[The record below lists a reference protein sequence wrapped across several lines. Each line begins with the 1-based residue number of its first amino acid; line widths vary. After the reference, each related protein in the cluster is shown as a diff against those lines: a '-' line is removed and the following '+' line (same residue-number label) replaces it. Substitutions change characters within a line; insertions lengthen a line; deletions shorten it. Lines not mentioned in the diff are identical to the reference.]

1 MKKIIILLTCA
12 ILLCGCGNG
21 NMVKSQKK
29 TQNNEQKYTSELFAM
44 DTYMEITAYGDNAKE
59 AVAKASARINE
70 LDGMLSTGNSDSEV
84 SKLNSEKEL
93 KLSEDVGNI
102 MERSLEISESTG
114 GVFNP
119 AIYPIMQLWGF
130 DTKNYKVPN
139 KKELESTLKNINE
152 SKIKYDSKTRVA
164 KLDKKMKIDF
174 GGIAKGY
181 TSSEVMKVF
190 KDNGIK
196 SGLVS
201 LGGNVQALGA
211 KPDGSKWKVA
221 VQNPDSDESYIGVL
235 EIAGK
240 AVITSGGYERYF
252 EKDGKT
258 YHHIIDPAT
267 GYPADSGLKSVTI
280 ISSDGT
286 LADGLSTS
294 LFIMG
299 IDKAKEYWR
308 ANSDKFDAI
317 LLTNDNKQ
325 YVTEGIYSDYS
336 TDYPVEKMKIIMN
349 NLKLTKKKDL
359 ILAAVIIVIAIVMYI
374 IMNQMQSDNGEIV
387 KITVD
392 GNVYGTYSLTKNQEI
407 EIKTDKGKNIVWIH
421 DNCVEMKEADCP
433 DKYCVKQGK
442 ITKTR
447 QNIVCL
453 PHKVVVEIAV
463 SDNTKGNEADVIA
476 K

>member
-1 MKKIIILLTCA
+1 
-12 ILLCGCGNG
+12 
-21 NMVKSQKK
+21 
-29 TQNNEQKYTSELFAM
+29 
-44 DTYMEITAYGDNAKE
+44 
-59 AVAKASARINE
+59 
-70 LDGMLSTGNSDSEV
+70 MLSTGNSDSEV

-174 GGIAKGY
+174 GGIAKG
-181 TSSEVMKVF
+181 
-190 KDNGIK
+190 
-196 SGLVS
+196 
-201 LGGNVQALGA
+201 NVQALGA

-221 VQNPDSDESYIGVL
+221 VQNPDSEESYIGVL

-336 TDYPVEKMKIIMN
+336 TDYPVEKI
-349 NLKLTKKKDL
+349 KKE
-359 ILAAVIIVIAIVMYI
+359 
-374 IMNQMQSDNGEIV
+374 N
-387 KITVD
+387 
-392 GNVYGTYSLTKNQEI
+392 
-407 EIKTDKGKNIVWIH
+407 H
-421 DNCVEMKEADCP
+421 
-433 DKYCVKQGK
+433 
-442 ITKTR
+442 
-447 QNIVCL
+447 
-453 PHKVVVEIAV
+453 
-463 SDNTKGNEADVIA
+463 NE
-476 K
+476 

>member
-1 MKKIIILLTCA
+1 MKKIIILLICA

-21 NMVKSQKK
+21 HMVKSQKT

-299 IDKAKEYWR
+299 IDKAKKYWR

-317 LLTNDNKQ
+317 LLTNDNRQ

-336 TDYPVEKMKIIMN
+336 TDYPVEKI
-349 NLKLTKKKDL
+349 KKE
-359 ILAAVIIVIAIVMYI
+359 
-374 IMNQMQSDNGEIV
+374 N
-387 KITVD
+387 
-392 GNVYGTYSLTKNQEI
+392 
-407 EIKTDKGKNIVWIH
+407 H
-421 DNCVEMKEADCP
+421 
-433 DKYCVKQGK
+433 
-442 ITKTR
+442 
-447 QNIVCL
+447 
-453 PHKVVVEIAV
+453 
-463 SDNTKGNEADVIA
+463 NE
-476 K
+476 

>member
-21 NMVKSQKK
+21 NMVKSQKT

-190 KDNGIK
+190 KNNGIK

-252 EKDGKT
+252 EKDGVT
-258 YHHIIDPAT
+258 YHHIIDPST
-267 GYPADSGLKSVTI
+267 GYPAENGLISVTI
-280 ISSDGT
+280 VSADGT

-294 LFIMG
+294 LFVMG
-299 IDKAKEYWR
+299 KDKAIDYWR
-308 ANSDKFDAI
+308 TYSDEFDMI
-317 LLTNDNKQ
+317 LLTDDEQ
-325 YVTEGIYSDYS
+325 LYVSEGIKDSFTSDR
-336 TDYPVEKMKIIMN
+336 DVNIVEK
-349 NLKLTKKKDL
+349 D
-359 ILAAVIIVIAIVMYI
+359 
-374 IMNQMQSDNGEIV
+374 D
-387 KITVD
+387 
-392 GNVYGTYSLTKNQEI
+392 
-407 EIKTDKGKNIVWIH
+407 
-421 DNCVEMKEADCP
+421 
-433 DKYCVKQGK
+433 
-442 ITKTR
+442 
-447 QNIVCL
+447 
-453 PHKVVVEIAV
+453 
-463 SDNTKGNEADVIA
+463 
-476 K
+476 

>member
-1 MKKIIILLTCA
+1 MKKIIILLICA

-21 NMVKSQKK
+21 HMVKSQKT

-299 IDKAKEYWR
+299 IDKAKKYWR

-336 TDYPVEKMKIIMN
+336 TDYPVEKI
-349 NLKLTKKKDL
+349 KKE
-359 ILAAVIIVIAIVMYI
+359 
-374 IMNQMQSDNGEIV
+374 N
-387 KITVD
+387 
-392 GNVYGTYSLTKNQEI
+392 
-407 EIKTDKGKNIVWIH
+407 H
-421 DNCVEMKEADCP
+421 
-433 DKYCVKQGK
+433 
-442 ITKTR
+442 
-447 QNIVCL
+447 
-453 PHKVVVEIAV
+453 
-463 SDNTKGNEADVIA
+463 NE
-476 K
+476 